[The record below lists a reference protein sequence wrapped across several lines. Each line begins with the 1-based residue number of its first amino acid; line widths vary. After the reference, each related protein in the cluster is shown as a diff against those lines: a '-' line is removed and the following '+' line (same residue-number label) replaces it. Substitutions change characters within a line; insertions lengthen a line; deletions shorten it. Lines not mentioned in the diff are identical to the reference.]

1 MLTNPNAL
9 GVEDSLKNANT
20 DPLDRP
26 IPGQSLTGD
35 MGRYA
40 WEKPAEFTDVNEA
53 FEVVVNSIKAN
64 KRTQKGYDEVITLG
78 MPLESI
84 TNTITFGGFVEGK
97 WSVDVA
103 EMLKPPIMAFLMLY
117 SEEKGLP
124 FIPFNNDSS
133 TLETPVDKMDNFD
146 FLSTMAENN
155 PKAHTMLKTSMSE
168 ASDELIRKQA
178 DSSLLED
185 SFLQVESP
193 KEITNG

>member
-1 MLTNPNAL
+1 MLTNPNAI
-9 GVEDSLKNANT
+9 GTEDSLQKANT
-20 DPLDRP
+20 DPFDRP
-26 IPGQSLTGD
+26 IPGQSLTGE
-35 MGRYA
+35 MGKYA
-40 WEKPAEFTDVNEA
+40 WEKPAEFTDADEA
-53 FEVVVNSIKAN
+53 FEAIVESIKAN

-84 TNTITFGGFVEGK
+84 TNTIAFGGFVEGK

-103 EMLKPPIMAFLMLY
+103 ELLKPPLMAFLMLY

-124 FIPFNNDSS
+124 FVPFNNDSS
-133 TLETPVDKMDNFD
+133 TLETPVDKMSNFD

-155 PKAHTMLKTSMSE
+155 PKAHSVLKTGMSE
-168 ASDELIRKQA
+168 AADELIKKQA
-178 DSSLLED
+178 DSNLIKD